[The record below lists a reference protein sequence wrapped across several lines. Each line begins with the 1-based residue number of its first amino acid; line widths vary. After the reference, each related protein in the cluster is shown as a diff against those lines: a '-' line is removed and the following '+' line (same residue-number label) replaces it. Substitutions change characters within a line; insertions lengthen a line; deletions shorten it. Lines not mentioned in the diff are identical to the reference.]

1 MGDSN
6 KSASGSGSAS
16 GSATASSPSASAQ
29 GEASEATAGP
39 SLGLL
44 GEAFG
49 ALVDGGGDGSD
60 DNSSSRNSR
69 PAALR
74 DGSVSSSNAVS
85 TGQESSAN
93 AVEASS
99 SSKAATLVEG
109 GRIRID
115 DDDDVFNVPM
125 AAAESIGSNSF
136 AMEGITK
143 QNSVAAGHEESETED
158 TSTVGQEHINDQET
172 ATAEDGEETKSKAE
186 SSHAALATSSST
198 GTSVADDDDDDEDV
212 RKAMAMAE
220 LMQTHPHLS
229 PEELSKRA
237 SELVGDSQKRL
248 LPPPK
253 KSMLEEALSS
263 KQGQGLM
270 AALKETGIIQSVSS
284 TDSGAGHAA
293 AAAGGGSG
301 VDGTSTSPTDERL
314 ERPNVLAGFKNVQE
328 SFRQQQSKVT
338 KNLKDFGLMKE
349 VPGGGASVSGGAA
362 AESGSTAPVAEGSG
376 SALSVG
382 VADFG
387 GGSPVTIRRAVVA
400 SEASATSRGEA
411 LKSSVESPN
420 SFIAGATPSS
430 IKSPSF
436 KLGENRNESMPI
448 APDLDVD
455 QPAAIVEMDSRTSAQ
470 RSPNK
475 SAQTPSQS
483 ALQASAASSQSAK
496 QGPIAIPKLFAA
508 AGKGDMQGF
517 SLNEPGA
524 ALSSLVWKRRS
535 GLGKLQKNA
544 WERRRLILRGGVVCY
559 FRDEEEKKPD
569 LSRQGSGIEAFSTQ
583 SPSTIAPD
591 PTDPTTS
598 TEVAGQDLPENR
610 RQTWWEQATMN
621 IQKQAAELT
630 QQVATSISEGNLPG
644 APPADPNAPR
654 GVLDI
659 AKERATFVATAGHS
673 SAPSPFCLSVKVRG
687 ETKWKIALKTRS
699 EQMKWLA
706 ALTDVVVKMSVEEY
720 NDGLKVSVESSRSLG
735 AEESSA
741 TAPSHKST
749 QSDGA
754 PPNSAL
760 QNPLTNIN
768 VPGFLPAAPAT
779 SLYSSP
785 PGGKENIWRL
795 DAYSIHGRAGSIG
808 GDYDDDEWSDIS
820 NEGKLQADDDAP
832 RSSKERTLWEIGV
845 LSSSLRLLAPALRDK
860 WVLEGDSLCLVLILL
875 NWTIFYSRMSST
887 SIDRFWFVTVA
898 INTVVWICLKKGDT
912 SGASLTD
919 RGKLH
924 VEELDGKEKKK
935 RKRSIAEQAVSVPEL
950 PVIKPRAGSTLVRVR
965 DTEEKP
971 TNKEGHRFCGFRAL
985 PSSDF
990 QVRSHG
996 YLSTKQKIPCPGE
1009 LYRLVAMDIFESD
1022 EQYRDMAKRV
1032 KLPSVSFKDEGGE
1045 KTWHSPDI
1053 FVVSVSLPTEAP
1065 KIGRPELDGVGFTV
1079 TMYFVMKQS
1088 TRDILRRVTSPG
1100 YDPSQDNYESNKDV
1114 QKRLG
1119 NGIKLWEEWCRRAP
1133 SDPSFQARFKF
1144 LPFGSN
1150 LAEIGMPSWILKY
1163 NGKPVL
1169 IKRAGVTG
1177 FLFDHP
1183 ELNAM
1188 CFDITLHPF
1197 PYLAKQATS
1206 YMADSYFKK
1215 MIASFAFVIE
1225 GRSDDELP
1233 EVLIGQGSQLCYP
1246 DPAIAIK
1253 AGDLFTG
1260 KSPSAHD
1267 RDTPNETDEEP
1278 GLETEEEVTNREAT
1292 STSSK
1297 RHSSPVPSEDTA
1309 DDDVVAI

>member
-1 MGDSN
+1 MEDSN
-6 KSASGSGSAS
+6 KSVSAS
-16 GSATASSPSASAQ
+16 GSAASSPSASAQ
-29 GEASEATAGP
+29 GEAKEATTGP

-44 GEAFG
+44 EEAFD
-49 ALVDGGGDGSD
+49 ALVDGEEDG
-60 DNSSSRNSR
+60 NIKSSGRNSR
-69 PAALR
+69 AALR
-74 DGSVSSSNAVS
+74 GGSVSSSDAASKGQQSVNAV
-85 TGQESSAN
+85 A
-93 AVEASS
+93 ASS

-125 AAAESIGSNSF
+125 AAAESIGSNAF
-136 AMEGITK
+136 AMDGITK
-143 QNSVAAGHEESETED
+143 QSVKASHEESED
-158 TSTVGQEHINDQET
+158 TSAVGQEHINEQDT
-172 ATAEDGEETKSKAE
+172 ALEERREEIKSKAG
-186 SSHAALATSSST
+186 SKHAALATSSS
-198 GTSVADDDDDDEDV
+198 TSVADDDDDDEDV

-270 AALKETGIIQSVSS
+270 AALKETGIIQSVPSA
-284 TDSGAGHAA
+284 DSGAGHAA

-301 VDGTSTSPTDERL
+301 VDGTSPTDERL

-349 VPGGGASVSGGAA
+349 ATGGASVSPVKGHDREGGAA
-362 AESGSTAPVAEGSG
+362 AESGSTAPDAEGSG

-382 VADFG
+382 AADLG
-387 GGSPVTIRRAVVA
+387 GGSPAAIRRTVVS
-400 SEASATSRGEA
+400 SEASATSRSEA
-411 LKSSVESPN
+411 LKSSVETPN
-420 SFIAGATPSS
+420 NFSTGATSSS
-430 IKSPSF
+430 IKSPSV
-436 KLGENRNESMPI
+436 KLGESKNAHMPI
-448 APDLDVD
+448 APVLDVD
-455 QPAAIVEMDSRTSAQ
+455 QPAAIAEMDSRTSAQ
-470 RSPNK
+470 RTPNK
-475 SAQTPSQS
+475 LAQTSSQS
-483 ALQASAASSQSAK
+483 ALQASVTSSQSAK

-508 AGKGDMQGF
+508 AKGEVQGF

-544 WERRRLILRGGVVCY
+544 WERRRLILRGGIVCY
-559 FRDEEEKKPD
+559 FRDEEEKKPE
-569 LSRQGSGIEAFSTQ
+569 LSRQGSGIEAFSTE
-583 SPSTIAPD
+583 SPSTTATG
-591 PTDPTTS
+591 PTEPTTS
-598 TEVAGQDLPENR
+598 TAVAGQDLPENK

-644 APPADPNAPR
+644 AQPADPNAPR

-673 SAPSPFCLSVKVRG
+673 GAPSPFCISMKVRG

-720 NDGLKVSVESSRSLG
+720 NDGLKMSVESSRSLG
-735 AEESSA
+735 AEESGAMALSE
-741 TAPSHKST
+741 KST

-760 QNPLTNIN
+760 QSSLTSIN
-768 VPGFLPAAPAT
+768 VPGFLPAGAAT

-785 PGGKENIWRL
+785 PDGIENFWRL
-795 DAYSIHGRAGSIG
+795 DAYSIHGCVGSIG
-808 GDYDDDEWSDIS
+808 GDNDDDEWSDNS
-820 NEGKLQADDDAP
+820 DEGKLQADDATTQ
-832 RSSKERTLWEIGV
+832 SSKERTLWEIGV
-845 LSSSLRLLAPALRDK
+845 FSSSLRLLPPALRDN
-860 WVLEGDSLCLVLILL
+860 WVLEGDSLCLVIILL
-875 NWTIFYSRMSST
+875 NWAIFYSRMSST
-887 SIDRFWFVTVA
+887 SVDRFWFVTVA

-919 RGKLH
+919 RGKL
-924 VEELDGKEKKK
+924 EELKAKEKKK
-935 RKRSIAEQAVSVPEL
+935 RKRSIAEQAVSVLEL

-1022 EQYRDMAKRV
+1022 RQYRDMAKRV
-1032 KLPSVSFKDEGGE
+1032 KLPRVSFKDEGGE

-1065 KIGRPELDGVGFTV
+1065 KLGRPELDGVGFTV

-1100 YDPSQDNYESNKDV
+1100 YDPSQDNYETNTDV

-1246 DPAIAIK
+1246 DPAIAIT

-1267 RDTPNETDEEP
+1267 RDDTQKEPPSLEEP
-1278 GLETEEEVTNREAT
+1278 GVETEEEVTNRETT
-1292 STSSK
+1292 STSSN
-1297 RHSSPVPSEDTA
+1297 RPSPVPSEDTA